1 MDLNKLE
8 LSPLQIGLV
17 TLGLAAWSIAGLI
30 LGNSSDSNQV
40 DRPATWNG
48 QVAAPPAVAV
58 APNNKAGLGAL
69 GFAIAGGLCFMG
81 AAIAN
86 RADKLAR
93 DSVSLAE
100 PGAADVTMN
109 VKPRLGDDG
118 R

>member
-1 MDLNKLE
+1 MELSKLN

-17 TLGLAAWSIAGLI
+17 VLGLAAWGIAGLI
-30 LGNSSDSNQV
+30 LANSRDSSQV

-48 QVAAPPAVAV
+48 QVGTPPAVAV

-69 GFAIAGGLCFMG
+69 GFAIAGGLCFVG

-93 DSVSLAE
+93 DSASRAE
-100 PGAADVTMN
+100 QG
-109 VKPRLGDDG
+109 
-118 R
+118 